1 MSYDSIERSESS
13 AEQVYLYL
21 IEGPEF
27 LLTYTNVPL
36 TITATVDGTA
46 YDFKH
51 PIGGIWHGST
61 GASVDESDRKNDP
74 GPTESPDA
82 GRTGVDIH
90 VSHLNPI
97 VRKHR
102 AFPPP
107 GDTEV
112 GIYRLNEVGGTP
124 QPVHVGYVI
133 TETPIVGS
141 TGILR
146 CQHIAELVA
155 GSEGLTENFGPT
167 CGFMFTVFP
176 CPVTVAQATDSNL
189 TVTAIDTEDLQ
200 VEVSGSVRI
209 AGKYKPGVLIAPN
222 GDMRSI
228 LADTIPVTN
237 HLLTLQQNF
246 PSSTLRVGDTVSIV
260 RGCDRLFTTCRDE
273 WGSFTGSGAACG
285 CNNQQAN
292 KNPHQIGRLQ

>member
-1 MSYDSIERSESS
+1 MSYETIEQSEYSS
-13 AEQVYLYL
+13 EQIYLYY
-21 IEGPEF
+21 ISGPEF
-27 LLTYTNVPL
+27 LYNYTNAPL
-36 TITATVDGTA
+36 TLSATISSTA
-46 YDFKH
+46 YSFTH
-51 PIGGIWHGST
+51 PRGGIWHGSA
-61 GASVDESDRKNDP
+61 GASVDEGDRKQDP

-107 GDTEV
+107 GDTEIT
-112 GIYRLNEVGGTP
+112 IYRLNEVGGTP
-124 QPVHVGYVI
+124 YQIWSGVLV
-133 TETPIVGS
+133 ETPIVGS

-176 CPVTVAQATDSNL
+176 CPVTEAQATDSNL
-189 TVTAIDTEDLQ
+189 TVTAISTENLT
-200 VEVSGSVRI
+200 VSVSGSVRI
-209 AGKYKPGVLIAPN
+209 AGKYKPGVLVAPN
-222 GDMRSI
+222 NDKRSI
-228 LADTIPVTN
+228 LEDTIPTSDHV
-237 HLLTLQQNF
+237 LTLQQNF
-246 PSSTLRVGDTVSIV
+246 PSTTLRVGDTVSII

-285 CNNQQAN
+285 CNNLQAN